1 MIEPL
6 YEEWLKHTR
15 TDSELHEELLSV
27 KGDAKAVEDRF
38 YRELSFGME
47 GFAAFW
53 GQEPT
58 A

>member
-27 KGDAKAVEDRF
+27 KGDAKAASCPSGR
-38 YRELSFGME
+38 E

-53 GQEPT
+53 GQAPT